1 MDFDNLPDGVLIAN
15 ADGIVERANTAVL
28 RMAGVGPERLLGRHI
43 RVVMPLD
50 DLNGHTWVDCVRPY
64 DGIATRTRISEQA
77 WFSPWGNE
85 VLVTAAL
92 VRDKPGGK
100 VKQLIVSMRSSK
112 ERNRLDRERS
122 ELVATVAH
130 ELRSPLT
137 GVKGFTATLLSNW
150 DRFTDDQRKLI
161 LETIDADAD
170 RLTRL
175 ITELLDVARI
185 DSGRLTL
192 RSEPV
197 DVAKVVES
205 VLHNVSAGSGQVQGL
220 QIVDAPRTVWA
231 DSDRL
236 TQVVTNLV
244 ENANRH
250 GQGLRAISVGNIEGG
265 VFVRIEDNGP
275 GIPFDN
281 RKRIF
286 NRFWRSG
293 PGAGSG
299 LGMYIVKGVVDL
311 HDGTIDID
319 DGDPVGAVIT
329 ITLPVTTSRKASMS
343 APNND
348 YDPVEVTPL
357 RAEEVVRMRD
367 DAITAIAAADS
378 LETLRPVSY
387 THLRA
392 HE

>member
-15 ADGIVERANTAVL
+15 ADGIVERVNSAAL
-28 RMAGVGPERLLGRHI
+28 RMAGVGPARLLGEHI
-43 RVVMPLD
+43 RVAIPLD
-50 DLNGHTWVDCVRPY
+50 DLNGHTWFDCVRPY

-77 WFSPWGNE
+77 WFSPRGNE
-85 VLVTAAL
+85 FLVTAAL
-92 VRDKPGGK
+92 VRDNPGGK
-100 VKQLIVSMRSSK
+100 VKQLFVSLRSSK

-150 DRFTDDQRKLI
+150 DRFTDDQRKLM

-192 RSEPV
+192 RSAPL
-197 DVAKVVES
+197 DVSKVVES
-205 VLHNVSAGSGQVQGL
+205 VLRNVSAGSGQSHKL
-220 QIVDAPRTVWA
+220 QIEDAPRTVWA

-236 TQVVTNLV
+236 TQVITNLV
-244 ENANRH
+244 ENAMRH
-250 GQGLRAISVGNIEGG
+250 GQGLRVISVGNIEGG

-275 GIPFDN
+275 GIPADN

-293 PGAGSG
+293 SGAGSG
-299 LGMYIVKGVVDL
+299 LGMYIVKGVLDL
-311 HDGTIDID
+311 HEGTIDIE

-329 ITLPVTTSRKASMS
+329 ITLPVNEPAVLT
-343 APNND
+343 D
-348 YDPVEVTPL
+348 
-357 RAEEVVRMRD
+357 
-367 DAITAIAAADS
+367 
-378 LETLRPVSY
+378 
-387 THLRA
+387 
-392 HE
+392 

>member
-15 ADGIVERANTAVL
+15 EDGIVERVNPALL
-28 RMAGVGPERLLGRHI
+28 RMGGGGPERLLGEHI
-43 RVVMPLD
+43 RAVMPLD
-50 DLNGHTWVDCVRPY
+50 DLNGHTWVDCIRPY

-77 WFSPWGNE
+77 WFSPGGNE

-100 VKQLIVSMRSSK
+100 VKKLIVSMRSSK

-192 RSEPV
+192 HSEPI

-205 VLHNVSAGSGQVQGL
+205 VLRNVSAGTGQIHKL
-220 QIVDAPRTVWA
+220 QIENAPRTVWA

-275 GIPFDN
+275 GIPADI

-293 PGAGSG
+293 PEAGSG
-299 LGMYIVKGVVDL
+299 LGMYIVKGVLDL
-311 HDGTIDID
+311 HDGTIVIE

-329 ITLPVTTSRKASMS
+329 ITLPVNEPAVLT
-343 APNND
+343 D
-348 YDPVEVTPL
+348 
-357 RAEEVVRMRD
+357 
-367 DAITAIAAADS
+367 
-378 LETLRPVSY
+378 
-387 THLRA
+387 
-392 HE
+392 